1 MGERILGAGVRSQGL
16 GPEISWTAP
25 ANSFVI

>member
-1 MGERILGAGVRSQGL
+1 MGERILGAGVRSQRS
-16 GPEISWTAP
+16 GPKNNWPAP